1 MAIKLIVSDMDGCL
15 LDEHSQFPPNFK
27 EAYNLMKE
35 KGVIFAVASGR
46 SPDGLYKVFG
56 DLAKEMSFITDN
68 GARILHKDELIF
80 EEGLSFEDYSPI
92 IKEMREHKDLLAVA
106 CGREKKWVENAE
118 AVPEEARAEMRKF
131 YPGWYETD
139 FENIPE
145 KVIRFAMLYFDDIEK
160 NIYQYFK
167 QYDNDRVC
175 VQVTSYEWIDIYPKC
190 VSKGSSVGVLQKRLG
205 ILPSETVVFGDYLN
219 DLSMADYAD
228 FSFAP
233 ANAHDKVKERFTGTI
248 KANTEYGVT
257 EKIIE
262 LLK

>member
-1 MAIKLIVSDMDGCL
+1 MIKLIVSDMDGCL
-15 LDEHSQFPPNFK
+15 LDEKSQFPPNFK
-27 EAYNLMKE
+27 EAYDLMKE
-35 KGVIFAVASGR
+35 RGVIFAIASGR

-56 DLAKEMSFITDN
+56 DLAKDMSFISDN

-80 EEGLSFEDYSPI
+80 EEGISFEDYEPF
-92 IKEMREHKDLLAVA
+92 IKEMRSHPDLLSVA
-106 CGREKKWVENAE
+106 CGREKKWLENAD
-118 AVPEEARAEMRKF
+118 AVSERAVEEMRKF

-139 FENIPE
+139 FEHIPE

-160 NIYQYFK
+160 NIYPFFK
-167 QYDNDRVC
+167 KYDNDRVC

-190 VSKGSSVGVLQKRLG
+190 VSKGSSVGVLQNKLG

-228 FSFAP
+228 HSFAP
-233 ANAHDKVKERFTGTI
+233 ANAHNKVKERFTGI
-248 KANTEYGVT
+248 VRSNSEYGVT